1 MLNDVD
7 TVDGYQG
14 MERDIIIFSAVRSN
28 SKGNLGFLKD
38 PRRMNV
44 TLTRYYKLS
53 CFYLRRAKRGLIIIG
68 DIDTLSYDSNW
79 KDLIVWARSNKLIVY
94 YK

>member
-1 MLNDVD
+1 MINRNTILNDVD

-44 TLTRYYKLS
+44 TLTRYVKNLKI
-53 CFYLRRAKRGLIIIG
+53 YLF
-68 DIDTLSYDSNW
+68 
-79 KDLIVWARSNKLIVY
+79 
-94 YK
+94 

>member
-1 MLNDVD
+1 
-7 TVDGYQG
+7 

-44 TLTRYYKLS
+44 TLTRYTKN
-53 CFYLRRAKRGLIIIG
+53 FTKKRDKI
-68 DIDTLSYDSNW
+68 YFF
-79 KDLIVWARSNKLIVY
+79 
-94 YK
+94 

>member
-1 MLNDVD
+1 MINRNTILNDVD

-44 TLTRYYKLS
+44 TLTR
-53 CFYLRRAKRGLIIIG
+53 AKRGLILIG

-79 KDLIVWARSNKLIVY
+79 KDLITWARSNKLIVF

>member
-1 MLNDVD
+1 MINRNTILNDVD

-44 TLTRYYKLS
+44 TLTRSFYFIMQSKTWTYFNWRHRHFKL
-53 CFYLRRAKRGLIIIG
+53 
-68 DIDTLSYDSNW
+68 
-79 KDLIVWARSNKLIVY
+79 
-94 YK
+94 